1 MTYLLDVLFAALF
14 VALTTVVIV
23 LILKLRANNL
33 ALLQDNT
40 KDSNYFKMEIN
51 TLSFILF
58 FFSLSYLLRVIFDS
72 SFGFEMS
79 GRSFTFYAMELMSS
93 IPYDLVPL
101 ALVLFLHRRNLRQ
114 REEKID
120 GWASEQ
126 RMGSADEIID

>member
-1 MTYLLDVLFAALF
+1 MTYLLEVLF
-14 VALTTVVIV
+14 VALFIALTFVVIV

-40 KDSNYFKMEIN
+40 KDSNYFKMEII

-58 FFSLSYLLRVIFDS
+58 FFTLSYLLRVIFDW
-72 SFGFEMS
+72 SFGFETS
-79 GRSFTFYAMELMSS
+79 GHSFTFYVIALITS
-93 IPYDLVPL
+93 IPYDLLPL

-126 RMGSADEIID
+126 QIESADESIY